1 MTLPLLQT
9 QRDAV
14 FFQAKQNGE
23 WIMSEQYPVSDFFRA
38 VDGFDVYRSSKL
50 IVAFVVV
57 ESDYG
62 KQLRLYRWQNRNG
75 SWKVDL
81 CRMSVD
87 RWNWSEISAKISSLC
102 AKYSIGGITP

>member
-1 MTLPLLQT
+1 
-9 QRDAV
+9 
-14 FFQAKQNGE
+14 
-23 WIMSEQYPVSDFFRA
+23 MSEQYPVSDFFH
-38 VDGFDVYRSSKL
+38 VLDGFDVYRSSKL

-57 ESDYG
+57 QSDYG

-87 RWNWSEISAKISSLC
+87 RWNWSEISDKIGSLC
-102 AKYSIGGITP
+102 AKYSIGGLTL